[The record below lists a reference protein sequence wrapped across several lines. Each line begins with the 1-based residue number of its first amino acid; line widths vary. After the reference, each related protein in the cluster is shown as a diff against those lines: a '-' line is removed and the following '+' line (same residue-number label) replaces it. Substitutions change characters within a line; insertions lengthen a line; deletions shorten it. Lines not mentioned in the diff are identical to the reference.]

1 MINSFPL
8 IVNFSKHIG
17 SVECKRL
24 ITAQNLTLVYKT
36 DFVKIGIKRIDNFSK
51 STQFSNLK
59 SVRVDKWPK
68 IADVR
73 TERAD
78 LISKTADLNPED

>member
-1 MINSFPL
+1 M
-8 IVNFSKHIG
+8 
-17 SVECKRL
+17 
-24 ITAQNLTLVYKT
+24 
-36 DFVKIGIKRIDNFSK
+36 
-51 STQFSNLK
+51 K

>member
-1 MINSFPL
+1 MDERT
-8 IVNFSKHIG
+8 KR
-17 SVECKRL
+17 SVESRL
-24 ITAQNLTLVYKT
+24 
-36 DFVKIGIKRIDNFSK
+36 IKRIDNFSK

>member
-8 IVNFSKHIG
+8 IVNFSKYIG

-36 DFVKIGIKRIDNFSK
+36 DFVKIGIKTKNNQK
-51 STQFSNLK
+51 MTKMLLK
-59 SVRVDKWPK
+59 
-68 IADVR
+68 
-73 TERAD
+73 
-78 LISKTADLNPED
+78 

>member
-24 ITAQNLTLVYKT
+24 ITVQNLTLVYKT
-36 DFVKIGIKRIDNFSK
+36 DFVKIGRKTKNNQK
-51 STQFSNLK
+51 MTKMLLK
-59 SVRVDKWPK
+59 
-68 IADVR
+68 
-73 TERAD
+73 
-78 LISKTADLNPED
+78 